1 MVGMDLYVL
10 KVGRT
15 MYTCVDVI
23 MESVP
28 GSHAG
33 GHFYHVEVH
42 CNGVACPPYNYYK
55 ELTCVVCSK

>member
-1 MVGMDLYVL
+1 
-10 KVGRT
+10 

-28 GSHAG
+28 GSQIDTAG

>member
-1 MVGMDLYVL
+1 
-10 KVGRT
+10 

-28 GSHAG
+28 GSQIE
-33 GHFYHVEVH
+33 GHFYRVEAH
-42 CNGVACPPYNYYK
+42 CNGVACPPYNNYK